1 MNPFLFIA
9 LDNLAG
15 KEKETFSIATQLSCA
30 PGNFGFKLN
39 LDYLLNR
46 TKSLETIISKA
57 QSLKRPIFADIKMW
71 NGTRT
76 MKSVLQTFID
86 LEVEYVNVYA
96 LADDL
101 LPEAIEITKGTGTK
115 VLGLTVLTH
124 FDEDYCRKH
133 FKRSLP
139 ETVRHFSEVAIE
151 AGCHGI
157 ILPGT
162 TLNVVKDLHTI
173 KVVPGVRPKWY
184 KDDRHEEEVTPKEAV
199 KNGADILVVGSPI
212 MKSKNP
218 NMALEQ
224 IISEM
229 NEDLAREQIIKY
241 WSA

>member
-1 MNPFLFIA
+1 MNPFLFVA
-9 LDNLAG
+9 LDDLAG

-46 TKSLETIISKA
+46 TKSLETIIGKIQA
-57 QSLKRPIFADIKMW
+57 LKRPIFADIKMW

-101 LPEAIEITKGTGTK
+101 LPKAIEITKGTKTK

-124 FDEDYCRKH
+124 FNEAYCQKH

-162 TLNVVKDLHTI
+162 TLNVVKDIITI
-173 KVVPGVRPKWY
+173 KGVPGVRPEWY
-184 KDDRHEEEVTPKEAV
+184 KDDRHEEEVTPREAV
-199 KNGADILVVGSPI
+199 ENGADILVAGSPI
-212 MKSKNP
+212 MKSAAP
-218 NMALEQ
+218 ISALEK
-224 IISEM
+224 ILSE
-229 NEDLAREQIIKY
+229 IKRKDK
-241 WSA
+241 

>member
-9 LDNLAG
+9 LDDLAG
-15 KEKETFSIATQLSCA
+15 KEKETFSIATQLSRA

-46 TKSLETIISKA
+46 TKSLEAIISKV
-57 QSLKRPIFADIKMW
+57 QTLKRPIFADIKMW

-76 MKSVLQTFID
+76 MRSVIQTFTD
-86 LEVEYVNVYA
+86 LGVEYMNVYA
-96 LADDL
+96 LADNL
-101 LPEAIEITKGTGTK
+101 LPKAIETTEGTETK

-124 FDEDYCRKH
+124 FNEAYCQKH

-151 AGCHGI
+151 AGCHGV

-162 TLNVVKDLHTI
+162 MLYAINHINTT
-173 KVVPGVRPKWY
+173 KVVPGVRPDWY
-184 KDDRHEEEVTPKEAV
+184 EDDRHEEEVTPKEAIQ
-199 KNGADILVVGSPI
+199 NGADILVVGSPI
-212 MKSKNP
+212 MKSKYP
-218 NMALEQ
+218 TDALVK

-229 NEDLAREQIIKY
+229 RI
-241 WSA
+241 